1 MSALS
6 CEVRLRFKMKT
17 ERVLIEIVG
26 VKVIL
31 CIVSLV
37 MVAMALVT
45 YSATVTITTTQQ
57 FSIGATSA
65 SWTVYV
71 NDVDKVRYLPGG
83 SAEPTLNTGDPS
95 TYAFKVTDAQS
106 ARRFMLKSLGW
117 ELNLRPVETSPATSA
132 LCFERVKTK
141 EHALLE

>member
-1 MSALS
+1 
-6 CEVRLRFKMKT
+6 MKT
-17 ERVLIEIVG
+17 KRVLIEILG

-95 TYAFKVTDAQS
+95 TYAFKVVTDAQS
-106 ARRFMLKSLGW
+106 ARAG
-117 ELNLRPVETSPATSA
+117 
-132 LCFERVKTK
+132 LC
-141 EHALLE
+141 